1 MGDKISDKPVI
12 ALAVIILAIIVI
24 GEAVVYTSDYTDYSA
39 EVSFSGGDLTY
50 SVSAD
55 GSKEYDVV
63 IMDNGSYGNVSKLY
77 LYYDTSYPTDYK
89 EATVPVGAKELDQ
102 EYYLEQMLY
111 LLEYRNFHNVEYVD
125 AEGLRDVMESSPE
138 GVGILVTSGVLPDTV
153 YTGSEDDPIF
163 KWIQSGGSLYWV
175 GNLIGQSY
183 ATAEGDIVPVD
194 GYQQLFFGADC
205 LNTGETA
212 GAYSEI
218 GNGFR
223 EALSLSNNRVEYA
236 VNPDLLPEGTI
247 YQTAGYTEDGFA
259 SISLVGLGSGMVCV
273 LGGDYSRYQMADLAQ
288 TIAAGL
294 GPMSKIVETASGEV
308 TRGTETGTISGI
320 PDGNLSAYVYLGGYY
335 PVFGKH
341 FNL

>member
-1 MGDKISDKPVI
+1 MI

-102 EYYLEQMLY
+102 EYYLEQMVY

-138 GVGILVTSGVLPDTV
+138 GVGILMTSGVLPDTV

-194 GYQQLFFGADC
+194 GPGHLEVGLLHYPARVAVVDLGD
-205 LNTGETA
+205 LGTG
-212 GAYSEI
+212 GGGDGDILRIDGQSVGHIIDDYVVGGDI
-218 GNGFR
+218 
-223 EALSLSNNRVEYA
+223 SLA
-236 VNPDLLPEGTI
+236 VND
-247 YQTAGYTEDGFA
+247 
-259 SISLVGLGSGMVCV
+259 
-273 LGGDYSRYQMADLAQ
+273 
-288 TIAAGL
+288 
-294 GPMSKIVETASGEV
+294 
-308 TRGTETGTISGI
+308 
-320 PDGNLSAYVYLGGYY
+320 
-335 PVFGKH
+335 
-341 FNL
+341 